1 MLAAKLVEG
10 RMLAMARASRNLIM
24 FFRGFFMVFFMVFF
38 WGFSGVFLGL
48 VSRDFMDGAL
58 MDAGC

>member
-24 FFRGFFMVFFMVFF
+24 FFRGFFMVFF
-38 WGFSGVFLGL
+38 WGFSGVFLGFFWGWFRGTL
-48 VSRDFMDGAL
+48 WMGL
-58 MDAGC
+58 